1 MPVKRLKKT
10 GILLIP
16 LVVSVAL
23 AAADNSGGELLSRAD
38 ELRLRGAHEEAL
50 GYYEQ
55 ILAETPASGAAWAG
69 AAASLEALDEA
80 RALAVLAEALGEPRA
95 AVPAPALA
103 VLADGWARR
112 GATEKAIKL
121 LANEAVEGTGRYYLV
136 RGEISL
142 ARGDLPGA
150 IKEFKKAGAAG
161 DAAAP
166 YYLAE
171 ALLEAG
177 HYDEAEL
184 YLDEFLDVF
193 PYVAEAR
200 CARAEVYLRRGDTE
214 SAAVELAEALALD
227 RRNRRALFDLAALA
241 AARGDYGE
249 AIRRYGDVVALD
261 PGDERAFYLLAK
273 TYEHVDPTVAAQKLE
288 EYRRR
293 FK

>member
-1 MPVKRLKKT
+1 MPVKNLKKT

-16 LVVSVAL
+16 LAISVAL
-23 AAADNSGGELLSRAD
+23 AAADRPGGDLLSRGD

-50 GYYEQ
+50 AYYEQ
-55 ILAETPASGAAWAG
+55 ILAEDPASPAAWAG
-69 AAASLEALDEA
+69 AAASLEALDEG

-95 AVPAPALA
+95 SLPVPALA
-103 VLADGWARR
+103 ILADGWARR
-112 GATEKAIKL
+112 GATEKALKL
-121 LANEAVEGTGRYYLV
+121 LAPGADEGAGRYNLV
-136 RGEISL
+136 RGQIYL

-150 IKEFKKAGAAG
+150 IKEFKKARAAG

-171 ALLEAG
+171 ALLETG
-177 HYDEAEL
+177 HGDEAEL

-193 PYVAEAR
+193 PYVADAR
-200 CARAEVYLRRGDTE
+200 CARAEVYLRRGDDAG
-214 SAAVELAEALALD
+214 AAEELAEALALD
-227 RRNRRALFDLAALA
+227 RRNKRALFDLAALA

-249 AIRRYGDVVALD
+249 AIRRYGDVVGLD
-261 PGDERAFYLLAK
+261 PGEERAVYLLAK
-273 TYEHVDPTVAAQKLE
+273 TYQRVDPLVAAQKLE

>member
-1 MPVKRLKKT
+1 MPVKNLKKT

-16 LVVSVAL
+16 LVISVAL
-23 AAADNSGGELLSRAD
+23 AAADRPGGDLLSQAD

-50 GYYEQ
+50 AYYEQ
-55 ILAETPASGAAWAG
+55 VLAEDPASPAAWAG

-80 RALAVLAEALGEPRA
+80 WVLAVLAEALGEPETA
-95 AVPAPALA
+95 LPVPALT

-112 GATEKAIKL
+112 GATEKAQKL
-121 LANEAVEGTGRYYLV
+121 LASEAQEGTGRYYLV
-136 RGEISL
+136 RGRINL
-142 ARGDLPGA
+142 ARGELPGA
-150 IKEFKKAGAAG
+150 IKGFKKARAAG

-171 ALLEAG
+171 ALIETG

-193 PYVAEAR
+193 PYVAQAR
-200 CARAEVYLRRGDTE
+200 CARAEVYLRRGE
-214 SAAVELAEALALD
+214 NERAAEELAEVLALD
-227 RRNRRALFDLAALA
+227 RRNKRALFDMATVA

-249 AIRRYGDVVALD
+249 AIRRYGDVLGLD
-261 PGDERAFYLLAK
+261 PGEERAFYLLAK
-273 TYEHVDPTVAAQKLE
+273 TYEHVDPLVAAQKLK